1 MGAAL
6 QSQSHRL
13 SHLAAGDAAV
23 NGFKVVQTA
32 AGGSQSPGW
41 GAARRESPETMKTQ
55 RTASSLSFSLDLR
68 AFDSEATCLRG
79 KEKEALEER

>member
-1 MGAAL
+1 M
-6 QSQSHRL
+6 
-13 SHLAAGDAAV
+13 
-23 NGFKVVQTA
+23 QTA